1 MDALVRPVFQAVSCS
16 DEGVQPTNGITTSN
30 SRLVDNDSVS
40 LAKEQL
46 ASLAVRSDSMLAVDR
61 CSLAFQEG

>member
-1 MDALVRPVFQAVSCS
+1 MSQIEFSIEDAVRNDS
-16 DEGVQPTNGITTSN
+16 D

-46 ASLAVRSDSMLAVDR
+46 AVLTFRNDSMLPSIGVHLSFER
-61 CSLAFQEG
+61 GVYSIEL

>member
-1 MDALVRPVFQAVSCS
+1 MTARCGFSS
-16 DEGVQPTNGITTSN
+16 D

-46 ASLAVRSDSMLAVDR
+46 AVLTFRNDSMLPSIGVHLSFER
-61 CSLAFQEG
+61 GLYSMEL